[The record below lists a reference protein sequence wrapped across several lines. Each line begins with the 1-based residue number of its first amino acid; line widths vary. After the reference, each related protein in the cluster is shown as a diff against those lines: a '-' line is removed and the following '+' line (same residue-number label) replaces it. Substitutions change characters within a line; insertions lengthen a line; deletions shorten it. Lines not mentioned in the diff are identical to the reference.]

1 MTFRWF
7 TSLPTFVAQQIS
19 YVADATELIRLKMF
33 RKRIRDK
40 IDELESRSMEKFAET
55 HPEDNENLSRI
66 GKHMSILS
74 EAVKCWKTAISP
86 DDKNLLRKGSKS
98 TSISSKSKSKDD
110 FCRALFVSDSEEEMD
125 SKKPQIKKAI
135 NVPNLVK
142 RSADQKSDC
151 IYDSALRS
159 DDLQKLPSTQDID
172 RVFQNWKES
181 KNCKKTENETR
192 VEKRKRSSS
201 GSSVRKMK
209 SKKLLRVSHCFSD
222 DDDDFQSAIADSRL
236 SVSDNH
242 TSIETDEDGTD
253 IIEQTRF
260 PAKNNRASNIRL
272 NGRLLELPKNKEESY
287 SKTHISNTV
296 AHDDD
301 LSSKMNVISSTAER
315 SLNSSNSFDRSNT
328 ELLKSVSHVPAT
340 LANNLTNFSAS
351 LSRVPDTL
359 PNNTNNFSTSPSRVP
374 NTFTNS
380 ASSFSS
386 SFNHLPKTFGA
397 NTESSKRDS
406 TDSCTGQKSDMF
418 INKTLD
424 DSPSTVACTPLVNS
438 KFKMKVPVL
447 SKNLNITAALANS
460 ITQNDTLSISNS
472 TLSGEKTNLISTIS
486 PYQTNVQ
493 TKVMS
498 NSSHLSPNSSNN
510 DHAGSRLKS
519 VYSGPNA
526 SGTCG
531 ASEYDKKSDYS
542 ADFVSFS
549 NNGFLDDLI
558 DSEVIREFDCLDDEM
573 ASGVKSD

>member
-19 YVADATELIRLKMF
+19 YIADATELIRLKMF

-66 GKHMSILS
+66 GKHMSVLS

-86 DDKNLLRKGSKS
+86 DDKNLSRKDSKP

-110 FCRALFVSDSEEEMD
+110 FCRALFISDSEEEMD
-125 SKKPQIKKAI
+125 SKPQIKKAN

-142 RSADQKSDC
+142 RSAEYQKSDC
-151 IYDSALRS
+151 IFESALRS
-159 DDLQKLPSTQDID
+159 SDLQKLPSTQDID

-181 KNCKKTENETR
+181 KNCKKTVSETR

-201 GSSVRKMK
+201 GNSIRKMK
-209 SKKLLRVSHCFSD
+209 SKKMLRVSHCFSD
-222 DDDDFQSAIADSRL
+222 DDDDSQSAVANSRL

-253 IIEQTRF
+253 IVEQTHF
-260 PAKNNRASNIRL
+260 PSKNNRASNIRL
-272 NGRLLELPKNKEESY
+272 NDRLLELPKNNEESY
-287 SKTHISNTV
+287 SKTHISDTF

-301 LSSKMNVISSTAER
+301 VSLKMNVMSSTAER
-315 SLNSSNSFDRSNT
+315 SPDSSNSFDRSNP
-328 ELLKSVSHVPAT
+328 ELLKSVSRVPGT
-340 LANNLTNFSAS
+340 LANNLTNFSTS
-351 LSRVPDTL
+351 LSRVPDT
-359 PNNTNNFSTSPSRVP
+359 
-374 NTFTNS
+374 FTNS
-380 ASSFSS
+380 ASGFSS

-397 NTESSKRDS
+397 NTERSKRDS
-406 TDSCTGQKSDMF
+406 TDSYTGQKSDMF
-418 INKTLD
+418 VNKTLD
-424 DSPSTVACTPLVNS
+424 ESPSTVACTPLVNS

-460 ITQNDTLSISNS
+460 INQNDTVSICNS
-472 TLSGEKTNLISTIS
+472 TLSEKTHLNTTTS

-493 TKVMS
+493 TKVIS
-498 NSSHLSPNSSNN
+498 SSSHLNPNAFNN
-510 DHAGSRLKS
+510 DNAESRLNP
-519 VYSGPNA
+519 GPNA
-526 SGTCG
+526 NGIYG
-531 ASEYDKKSDYS
+531 VSEYDKKSDCS
-542 ADFVSFS
+542 ANFISFS

-558 DSEVIREFDCLDDEM
+558 DSEVIREFDRLDDEI
-573 ASGVKSD
+573 ASGVESD